1 MLDVLHVFFEEDM
14 IPKWDQEAQTKSKIR
29 VALYDSMYKKK
40 YKYAL
45 DPQPR
50 HADFDYD
57 DDDVETYEPSDL
69 YAPAPDGVVK
79 PYFPATDPEEFNDIL
94 GMPLGE

>member
-14 IPKWDQEAQTKSKIR
+14 IPRWEQDAQTKSKIR

-40 YKYAL
+40 YKYAI
-45 DPQPR
+45 DSSPR
-50 HADFDYD
+50 HADFDFD
-57 DDDVETYEPSDL
+57 DEGVDTYEPNDL

-79 PYFPATDPEEFNDIL
+79 PYFPPTDPDELSSIL
-94 GMPLGE
+94 GAPMG

>member
-14 IPKWDQEAQTKSKIR
+14 IPRWEQDAQTKSKVR

-45 DPQPR
+45 DTETR

-57 DDDVETYEPSDL
+57 NDDNEMYEPNDI
-69 YAPAPDGVVK
+69 YATAPDGVVK
-79 PYFPATDPEEFNDIL
+79 PYFPASSPEELNSIL